1 MKISVIADE
10 VSGDLETAL
19 ELIRSWAVDAVE
31 LRRAGGQRYPDVSD
45 YWKRRVPELVRE
57 YRLPVAAISPG
68 LFKIDWPTEPAP
80 LHFHRSGDMEQF
92 ERETRARRLLDHH
105 VEALLPA
112 SIEAANQLGTRKI
125 VCFDFTRPADTP
137 VELVQLMRH
146 AAAQVHAA
154 GLMLVIEVDCNTSK
168 RTGDLVRAVN
178 HAGLQVNWDPA
189 NAYRAGDDVP
199 FPDAYAE
206 VREYVRHVH
215 FKDARTYADGK
226 RSWTLGGI
234 IDWAG
239 QIKALQADGFDG
251 YISVEP
257 HMRPNIAACTFT
269 LQRIR
274 TLIADAQPVSV

>member
-1 MKISVIADE
+1 
-10 VSGDLETAL
+10 
-19 ELIRSWAVDAVE
+19 
-31 LRRAGGQRYPDVSD
+31 
-45 YWKRRVPELVRE
+45 
-57 YRLPVAAISPG
+57 
-68 LFKIDWPTEPAP
+68 
-80 LHFHRSGDMEQF
+80 
-92 ERETRARRLLDHH
+92 
-105 VEALLPA
+105 
-112 SIEAANQLGTRKI
+112 
-125 VCFDFTRPADTP
+125 
-137 VELVQLMRH
+137 MRH

-257 HMRPNIAACTFT
+257 RHAAQYRRLYISPSSASAPSSLT
-269 LQRIR
+269 LSRFGLEVWP
-274 TLIADAQPVSV
+274 TSPF